1 MTVWIENPFDNLPAE
16 GFRPQ
21 RYWLMAEAFAR
32 AGHAVTLWT
41 SDFSHAKK
49 APRTL
54 SKAEAPFR
62 LKLVKT
68 PPYSGNV
75 SFKRIASHRTYAAN
89 WLADAR
95 AEARESGKPD
105 VIVVSMPPLST
116 ADAALAM
123 KREFGA
129 KIVVDV
135 MDAWPETF
143 YRLLPKPLRFL
154 GAIPLLPLHAA
165 ASRAY
170 RGADLVTGVCDAYE
184 KIAFSYGAR
193 SYARFYHGVSI
204 PAGRGARTTDRE
216 SRLSFVYAGNFGRGY
231 DLSAAIKAVLE
242 NEEATLDIAGAG
254 EREAEWRALA
264 AHSPRIR
271 FHGYL
276 SGDELDNLLGK
287 SAIGV
292 IPLSDDTFVGLPY
305 KLGDYAAHNLRMV
318 TSLRGECAA
327 ILERHSAGA
336 VYDAKD
342 PSSFM
347 TAAKKVQ
354 ASTPDFDSLL
364 SELDAEKIYASYVDR
379 ISALA
384 HKLEMEDALAEARVA
399 ASEADIRAGR
409 FSKGT
414 ADELM
419 AELMEG

>member
-32 AGHAVTLWT
+32 AGHDVTLWT

-49 APRTL
+49 APRVL
-54 SKAEAPFR
+54 SKVEAPFH
-62 LKLVKT
+62 LKPVKT

-75 SFKRIASHRTYAAN
+75 SFKRIASHRAYAAN

-95 AEARESGKPD
+95 AEAKESGKPD
-105 VIVVSMPPLST
+105 VIIISMPPLST
-116 ADAALAM
+116 ADAAIAM
-123 KREFGA
+123 KKEFGA

-143 YRLLPKPLRFL
+143 ERIFPAPFKFL
-154 GAIPLLPLHAA
+154 SALALLPLRRAA
-165 ASRAY
+165 KRAY

-204 PAGRGARTTDRE
+204 PAKREARATDRE

-231 DLSAAIKAVLE
+231 DLSTAIRAVKATE
-242 NEEATLDIAGAG
+242 GATLDIAGAG
-254 EREAEWRALA
+254 EREAEWRTLA

-276 SGDELDNLLGK
+276 SGGELDKLLDCA
-287 SAIGV
+287 SIGV

-305 KLGDYAAHNLRMV
+305 KLGDYAVHNLRMV

-327 ILERHSAGA
+327 ILEKHSAGA
-336 VYDAKD
+336 IYDAKD

-347 TAAKKVQ
+347 AAAKKVQ
-354 ASTPDFDSLL
+354 ASTPDFASLL
-364 SELDAEKIYASYVDR
+364 SELDAEKIYTTYVDR
-379 ISALA
+379 ISSLA
-384 HKLEMEDALAEARVA
+384 STRQ
-399 ASEADIRAGR
+399 
-409 FSKGT
+409 
-414 ADELM
+414 
-419 AELMEG
+419 

>member
-21 RYWLMAEAFAR
+21 RYWLMTEAFAK
-32 AGHAVTLWT
+32 AGHDVTLWT

-49 APRTL
+49 APRFL
-54 SKAEAPFR
+54 SKVEAPFR
-62 LKLVKT
+62 LKLIKT

-75 SFKRIASHRTYAAN
+75 SFKRIASHRAYAAN

-95 AEARESGKPD
+95 AEAKESGKPD
-105 VIVVSMPPLST
+105 VIVLSMPPLST

-123 KREFGA
+123 KKEFGA

-143 YRLLPKPLRFL
+143 ERLFPAPLKFL
-154 GAIPLLPLHAA
+154 SALALLPLRRAA
-165 ASRAY
+165 KRAY
-170 RGADLVTGVCDAYE
+170 RGANLVTGVCDAYGD
-184 KIAFSYGAR
+184 IARKNGAR
-193 SYARFYHGVSI
+193 EYARFYHGIDTSK
-204 PAGRGARTTDRE
+204 ARGANAQRQP
-216 SRLSFVYAGNFGRGY
+216 LSFVYAGNFGRGY

-242 NEEATLDIAGAG
+242 NEDATLDIAGAG

-276 SGDELDNLLGK
+276 SGEELDKLLD
-287 SAIGV
+287 SASIGI
-292 IPLSDDTFVGLPY
+292 IPLSDNTFVGLPY

-327 ILERHSAGA
+327 ILERHNAGA

-384 HKLEMEDALAEARVA
+384 STRQ
-399 ASEADIRAGR
+399 
-409 FSKGT
+409 
-414 ADELM
+414 
-419 AELMEG
+419 

>member
-21 RYWLMAEAFAR
+21 RYWLMAEAFAK
-32 AGHAVTLWT
+32 AGHDVTLWT

-54 SKAEAPFR
+54 SKVEAPFR
-62 LKLVKT
+62 LRLVRT

-75 SFKRIASHRTYAAN
+75 SFRRIASHRAYAAN

-170 RGADLVTGVCDAYE
+170 RGADLVTGVCDAYGD
-184 KIAFSYGAR
+184 IARANGAR
-193 SYARFYHGVSI
+193 EYARFYHGIDTGKAHVVDAQR
-204 PAGRGARTTDRE
+204 PPF
-216 SRLSFVYAGNFGRGY
+216 SFVYAGNFGRGY
-231 DLSAAIKAVLE
+231 DLSAAIKAALE

-276 SGDELDNLLGK
+276 LGDELDRLLD
-287 SAIGV
+287 SASIGV

-327 ILERHSAGA
+327 ILERHNAGA

-342 PSSFM
+342 PASFI
-347 TAAKKVQ
+347 AAAEK
-354 ASTPDFDSLL
+354 ALDATSDFDSLL
-364 SELDAEKIYASYVDR
+364 SELDAEKIYASYVER

-384 HKLEMEDALAEARVA
+384 STRQ
-399 ASEADIRAGR
+399 
-409 FSKGT
+409 
-414 ADELM
+414 
-419 AELMEG
+419 

>member
-21 RYWLMAEAFAR
+21 RYWLMAEAFAK

-49 APRTL
+49 APRIL
-54 SKAEAPFR
+54 SKVEAPFR
-62 LKLVKT
+62 LRLVKT

-75 SFKRIASHRTYAAN
+75 SFKRIASHRAYAAN

-95 AEARESGKPD
+95 AEAKESGKPD
-105 VIVVSMPPLST
+105 IIIISMPPLST

-123 KREFGA
+123 KKEFGA

-143 YRLLPKPLRFL
+143 ERIFPAPLKFL
-154 GAIPLLPLHAA
+154 SAIALLPLRRAA
-165 ASRAY
+165 KRAY
-170 RGADLVTGVCDAYE
+170 RGADLVTGVCDAYGD
-184 KIAFSYGAR
+184 IARASGAR
-193 SYARFYHGVSI
+193 EYARFYHGIDTSK
-204 PAGRGARTTDRE
+204 ARATNVQRPP
-216 SRLSFVYAGNFGRGY
+216 LSFVYAGNFGRGY

-242 NEEATLDIAGAG
+242 NEDATLDIAGAG

-276 SGDELDNLLGK
+276 SGDELDKLLD
-287 SAIGV
+287 SASIGI
-292 IPLSDDTFVGLPY
+292 IPLSDNTFVGLPY

-327 ILERHSAGA
+327 ILERHNAGA

-342 PSSFM
+342 ANSFM
-347 TAAKKVQ
+347 AAAKKVQ
-354 ASTPDFDSLL
+354 ASTPDFATLL
-364 SELDAEKIYASYVDR
+364 SELDAEKIYATYVDR
-379 ISALA
+379 IASLA
-384 HKLEMEDALAEARVA
+384 STRQ
-399 ASEADIRAGR
+399 
-409 FSKGT
+409 
-414 ADELM
+414 
-419 AELMEG
+419 

>member
-21 RYWLMAEAFAR
+21 RYWLMAEAFAK

-49 APRTL
+49 APRIL
-54 SKAEAPFR
+54 SKVEAPFR
-62 LKLVKT
+62 LKLIKT

-75 SFKRIASHRTYAAN
+75 SFKRIASHRAYAAN

-95 AEARESGKPD
+95 AEAKESGKPD
-105 VIVVSMPPLST
+105 IIIISMPPLST

-123 KREFGA
+123 KKEFGA

-143 YRLLPKPLRFL
+143 ERIFPAPLKFL
-154 GAIPLLPLHAA
+154 SAIALLPLRRAA
-165 ASRAY
+165 KRAY
-170 RGADLVTGVCDAYE
+170 RGADLVTGVCDAYGD
-184 KIAFSYGAR
+184 IARASGAR
-193 SYARFYHGVSI
+193 EYARFYHGIDTSK
-204 PAGRGARTTDRE
+204 ARGANTQRQP
-216 SRLSFVYAGNFGRGY
+216 LSFVYAGNFGRGY

-242 NEEATLDIAGAG
+242 NEDATLDIAGAG

-276 SGDELDNLLGK
+276 SSDELDKLLD
-287 SAIGV
+287 SASIGI

-327 ILERHSAGA
+327 ILERHNAGA

-342 PSSFM
+342 ANSFM
-347 TAAKKVQ
+347 AAAKKVQ
-354 ASTPDFDSLL
+354 ASTPDFATLL
-364 SELDAEKIYASYVDR
+364 SELDAEKIYATYVDR
-379 ISALA
+379 ISSLA
-384 HKLEMEDALAEARVA
+384 STRQ
-399 ASEADIRAGR
+399 
-409 FSKGT
+409 
-414 ADELM
+414 
-419 AELMEG
+419 

>member
-21 RYWLMAEAFAR
+21 RYWLMAEAFAK

-49 APRTL
+49 APRIL
-54 SKAEAPFR
+54 SKIEAPFR
-62 LKLVKT
+62 LKLIKT

-75 SFKRIASHRTYAAN
+75 SFRRIASHRAYAAN

-95 AEARESGKPD
+95 AEAKGSGMPD
-105 VIVVSMPPLST
+105 VIIISMPPLST

-123 KREFGA
+123 KKEFGA

-143 YRLLPKPLRFL
+143 ERIFPAPFKFL
-154 GAIPLLPLHAA
+154 SALALLPLRRAA
-165 ASRAY
+165 KRAY
-170 RGADLVTGVCDAYE
+170 RGADLVTGVCDAYGD
-184 KIAFSYGAR
+184 IARANGAR
-193 SYARFYHGVSI
+193 EYVRFYHGIDTSK
-204 PAGRGARTTDRE
+204 AQGANAQRPP
-216 SRLSFVYAGNFGRGY
+216 LSFVYAGNFGRGY
-231 DLSAAIKAVLE
+231 DLSAAIKAILE
-242 NEEATLDIAGAG
+242 NEDATLDIAGAG
-254 EREAEWRALA
+254 EREAEWRTLA

-276 SGDELDNLLGK
+276 SGDKLDKLLDCA
-287 SAIGV
+287 SIGV

-342 PSSFM
+342 PSSFI
-347 TAAKKVQ
+347 AAAQKVQ

-364 SELDAEKIYASYVDR
+364 SELDAGRIYDDYV
-379 ISALA
+379 
-384 HKLEMEDALAEARVA
+384 KCVC
-399 ASEADIRAGR
+399 
-409 FSKGT
+409 
-414 ADELM
+414 
-419 AELMEG
+419 

>member
-21 RYWLMAEAFAR
+21 RYWLMTEAFAK

-49 APRTL
+49 APRIL
-54 SKAEAPFR
+54 SKVEAPFR
-62 LKLVKT
+62 LRLVKT
-68 PPYSGNV
+68 LPYSGNV

-95 AEARESGKPD
+95 AEAKESGKPD
-105 VIVVSMPPLST
+105 VIVISMPPLST
-116 ADAALAM
+116 ADAALTM
-123 KREFGA
+123 KKEFGA

-143 YRLLPKPLRFL
+143 ERLFPAPLKFL
-154 GAIPLLPLHAA
+154 SALALLPLRRAA
-165 ASRAY
+165 KRAY
-170 RGADLVTGVCDAYE
+170 RGADLVTGVCDAYGD
-184 KIAFSYGAR
+184 IARANGAR
-193 SYARFYHGVSI
+193 EYARFYHGIDTSK
-204 PAGRGARTTDRE
+204 ARGANTQRPP
-216 SRLSFVYAGNFGRGY
+216 LSFVYAGSFGRGY

-242 NEEATLDIAGAG
+242 NEDATLDIAGAG

-276 SGDELDNLLGK
+276 SGGELDKLLD
-287 SAIGV
+287 SASIGV

-327 ILERHSAGA
+327 ILERHNAGA

-342 PSSFM
+342 PASFIA
-347 TAAKKVQ
+347 AAKK
-354 ASTPDFDSLL
+354 ALDTTPGFDQLL
-364 SELDAEKIYASYVDR
+364 DELDARRIYDDYV
-379 ISALA
+379 
-384 HKLEMEDALAEARVA
+384 KCVC
-399 ASEADIRAGR
+399 
-409 FSKGT
+409 
-414 ADELM
+414 
-419 AELMEG
+419 

>member
-32 AGHAVTLWT
+32 ARHDVTLWT

-49 APRTL
+49 APRIL
-54 SKAEAPFR
+54 SKIEAPFR

-75 SFKRIASHRTYAAN
+75 SFRRIASHRAYAAN

-95 AEARESGKPD
+95 AEAKESGKPD
-105 VIVVSMPPLST
+105 VIIISMPPLST

-123 KREFGA
+123 KKEFGA

-143 YRLLPKPLRFL
+143 ERIFPAPLKFL
-154 GAIPLLPLHAA
+154 SAIALLPLRRAA
-165 ASRAY
+165 KRAY
-170 RGADLVTGVCDAYE
+170 RGADLVTGVCDAYSD
-184 KIAFSYGAR
+184 IARANGAR
-193 SYARFYHGVSI
+193 EYARFYHGIDTSK
-204 PAGRGARTTDRE
+204 ARDANAQR
-216 SRLSFVYAGNFGRGY
+216 SPLSFVYAGNFGRGY
-231 DLSAAIKAVLE
+231 DLSAAIKAILE
-242 NEEATLDIAGAG
+242 NEDATLDIAGAG

-264 AHSPRIR
+264 AHSPRIH

-276 SGDELDNLLGK
+276 SGDELDKLLD
-287 SAIGV
+287 SASIGI

-327 ILERHSAGA
+327 ILEKHNAGA

-342 PSSFM
+342 PASFM
-347 TAAKKVQ
+347 VAAKKVQ
-354 ASTPDFDSLL
+354 ASTPDFASLL
-364 SELDAEKIYASYVDR
+364 SELNAEKIYATYVDR
-379 ISALA
+379 ISSLA
-384 HKLEMEDALAEARVA
+384 HHRQ
-399 ASEADIRAGR
+399 
-409 FSKGT
+409 
-414 ADELM
+414 
-419 AELMEG
+419 

>member
-21 RYWLMAEAFAR
+21 RYWLMTEAFAK
-32 AGHAVTLWT
+32 AGHDVTLWT

-49 APRTL
+49 APRIL
-54 SKAEAPFR
+54 SKIEAPFR
-62 LKLVKT
+62 LKLIKT

-75 SFKRIASHRTYAAN
+75 SFRRIASHRAYAAN

-95 AEARESGKPD
+95 AEAKESGKPD
-105 VIVVSMPPLST
+105 VIIISMPPLST

-123 KREFGA
+123 KKEFGA

-143 YRLLPKPLRFL
+143 ERLFPAPLKFL
-154 GAIPLLPLHAA
+154 SALALLPLRRAA
-165 ASRAY
+165 KRAY
-170 RGADLVTGVCDAYE
+170 RGADLVTGVCDAYGD
-184 KIAFSYGAR
+184 IARKNGAR
-193 SYARFYHGVSI
+193 EYARFYHGIDTSK
-204 PAGRGARTTDRE
+204 ARAASAQRPP
-216 SRLSFVYAGNFGRGY
+216 LSFVYAGNFGRGY

-242 NEEATLDIAGAG
+242 NEDATLDIAGAG

-276 SGDELDNLLGK
+276 SGDELDKLLD
-287 SAIGV
+287 SASIGI
-292 IPLSDDTFVGLPY
+292 IPLSDNTFVGLPY

-327 ILERHSAGA
+327 ILERHNAGA

-347 TAAKKVQ
+347 AAAKKVQ
-354 ASTPDFDSLL
+354 ASTPDFATLL
-364 SELDAEKIYASYVDR
+364 SELDAEKIYATYVDR

-384 HKLEMEDALAEARVA
+384 STRQ
-399 ASEADIRAGR
+399 
-409 FSKGT
+409 
-414 ADELM
+414 
-419 AELMEG
+419 

>member
-21 RYWLMAEAFAR
+21 RYWLMAEAFAK
-32 AGHAVTLWT
+32 AGHDVTLWT

-49 APRTL
+49 APRIL
-54 SKAEAPFR
+54 SKVEAPFR

-75 SFKRIASHRTYAAN
+75 SFRRIASHRAYAAN

-95 AEARESGKPD
+95 AEAKGSGKPD
-105 VIVVSMPPLST
+105 VIIISMPPLST

-123 KREFGA
+123 KKEFGA

-143 YRLLPKPLRFL
+143 ERIFPAPFKFL
-154 GAIPLLPLHAA
+154 SALALLPLRRAA
-165 ASRAY
+165 KRAY

-184 KIAFSYGAR
+184 KIALSYGAR
-193 SYARFYHGVSI
+193 SYARFYHGVSR
-204 PAGRGARTTDRE
+204 PAEREARTAGRV

-276 SGDELDNLLGK
+276 SGDELDKLLN
-287 SAIGV
+287 SASIGV

-318 TSLRGECAA
+318 TSLHGECAA
-327 ILERHSAGA
+327 ILERHNAGA

-342 PSSFM
+342 PASFIA
-347 TAAKKVQ
+347 AAKK
-354 ASTPDFDSLL
+354 ALDATPGFDQLL
-364 SELDAEKIYASYVDR
+364 DELDARRIYDDYV
-379 ISALA
+379 
-384 HKLEMEDALAEARVA
+384 KCVC
-399 ASEADIRAGR
+399 
-409 FSKGT
+409 
-414 ADELM
+414 
-419 AELMEG
+419 

>member
-32 AGHAVTLWT
+32 AGHDVTLWT

-49 APRTL
+49 APRVL
-54 SKAEAPFR
+54 SKVEAPFR
-62 LKLVKT
+62 LKLIKT

-75 SFKRIASHRTYAAN
+75 SFKRIASHRAYAAN
-89 WLADAR
+89 WLVDAR
-95 AEARESGKPD
+95 AEAKESGKPD
-105 VIVVSMPPLST
+105 VIIISMPPLST

-143 YRLLPKPLRFL
+143 ERIFPAPFKFL
-154 GAIPLLPLHAA
+154 SALALLPLRRAA
-165 ASRAY
+165 KRAY
-170 RGADLVTGVCDAYE
+170 RGADLVTGVCDAYGD
-184 KIAFSYGAR
+184 IARANGAR
-193 SYARFYHGVSI
+193 EYVRFYHGIDTSK
-204 PAGRGARTTDRE
+204 ARGANTQRPP
-216 SRLSFVYAGNFGRGY
+216 LSFVYAGNFGRGY

-242 NEEATLDIAGAG
+242 NEGATLDIAGAG
-254 EREAEWRALA
+254 EREAEWRTLA

-276 SGDELDNLLGK
+276 SGGELDKLLD
-287 SAIGV
+287 SASIGV

-342 PSSFM
+342 PSSFI
-347 TAAKKVQ
+347 AAAQKVQ

-364 SELDAEKIYASYVDR
+364 SELDAGRIYDDYV
-379 ISALA
+379 
-384 HKLEMEDALAEARVA
+384 KCVC
-399 ASEADIRAGR
+399 
-409 FSKGT
+409 
-414 ADELM
+414 
-419 AELMEG
+419 

>member
-32 AGHAVTLWT
+32 AGHDVTLWT

-49 APRTL
+49 APRVL
-54 SKAEAPFR
+54 SKVEAPFR

-75 SFKRIASHRTYAAN
+75 SFRRIASHRAYAAN
-89 WLADAR
+89 WLTDAR
-95 AEARESGKPD
+95 AKAKGSGKPD
-105 VIVVSMPPLST
+105 VIIISMPPLST
-116 ADAALAM
+116 ADAALTM
-123 KREFGA
+123 KKEFGA

-143 YRLLPKPLRFL
+143 ERIFPAPLKFL
-154 GAIPLLPLHAA
+154 SALALLPLRRAA
-165 ASRAY
+165 KRAY
-170 RGADLVTGVCDAYE
+170 RGADLVTGVCDAYGD
-184 KIAFSYGAR
+184 IARANGAR
-193 SYARFYHGVSI
+193 EYVRFYHGIDTSK
-204 PAGRGARTTDRE
+204 AQGANVQRPP
-216 SRLSFVYAGNFGRGY
+216 LSFVYAGNFGRGY
-231 DLSAAIKAVLE
+231 DLSAAIKAILE
-242 NEEATLDIAGAG
+242 NEDATLDIAGAG

-276 SGDELDNLLGK
+276 SGGELDRLLD
-287 SAIGV
+287 SASIGV

-327 ILERHSAGA
+327 ILEKHNAGA

-342 PSSFM
+342 ANSFM
-347 TAAKKVQ
+347 AAAKKVQ

-379 ISALA
+379 ISSLA
-384 HKLEMEDALAEARVA
+384 HKL
-399 ASEADIRAGR
+399 
-409 FSKGT
+409 
-414 ADELM
+414 
-419 AELMEG
+419 

>member
-32 AGHAVTLWT
+32 AGHDVTLWT

-49 APRTL
+49 APRVL
-54 SKAEAPFR
+54 SKVEAPFH

-75 SFKRIASHRTYAAN
+75 SFKRIASHRAYAAN

-95 AEARESGKPD
+95 AEAKGSGKPD
-105 VIVVSMPPLST
+105 VIIISMPPLST

-123 KREFGA
+123 KKEFGA

-143 YRLLPKPLRFL
+143 ERIFPAPLKFL
-154 GAIPLLPLHAA
+154 SALALLPLRRAA
-165 ASRAY
+165 KRAY
-170 RGADLVTGVCDAYE
+170 RGADLVTGVCDAYGD
-184 KIAFSYGAR
+184 IARANGAR
-193 SYARFYHGVSI
+193 EYVRFYHGIDTSK
-204 PAGRGARTTDRE
+204 AQGANVQRPP
-216 SRLSFVYAGNFGRGY
+216 LSFVYAGNFGRGY
-231 DLSAAIKAVLE
+231 DLSAAIKAILE
-242 NEEATLDIAGAG
+242 NENATLDIAGAG
-254 EREAEWRALA
+254 EREAEWRTLA

-276 SGDELDNLLGK
+276 SGGELDKLLD
-287 SAIGV
+287 SASIGV

-327 ILERHSAGA
+327 ILEKHNAGA

-342 PSSFM
+342 PSSFI
-347 TAAKKVQ
+347 AAAQKVQ
-354 ASTPDFDSLL
+354 ASTPDFASLL
-364 SELDAEKIYASYVDR
+364 SELDAGRIYDDYV
-379 ISALA
+379 
-384 HKLEMEDALAEARVA
+384 KCVC
-399 ASEADIRAGR
+399 
-409 FSKGT
+409 
-414 ADELM
+414 
-419 AELMEG
+419 

>member
-21 RYWLMAEAFAR
+21 RYWLMAEAFAK
-32 AGHAVTLWT
+32 AGHDVTLWT

-54 SKAEAPFR
+54 SKVEAPFR

-75 SFKRIASHRTYAAN
+75 SFRRIASHRAYAAN

-143 YRLLPKPLRFL
+143 ERIFPAPFKFL
-154 GAIPLLPLHAA
+154 SALALLPLRRAA
-165 ASRAY
+165 KRAY

-184 KIAFSYGAR
+184 KIALSYGAR
-193 SYARFYHGVSI
+193 SYARFYHGVSR
-204 PAGRGARTTDRE
+204 PAEREARTAGRM

-231 DLSAAIKAVLE
+231 DLATAIRAVKATE
-242 NEEATLDIAGAG
+242 DATLDIAGAG

-276 SGDELDNLLGK
+276 SGDELDKLLD
-287 SAIGV
+287 SASIGV

-327 ILERHSAGA
+327 ILERHNAGA

-342 PSSFM
+342 PASFIA
-347 TAAKKVQ
+347 AAKK
-354 ASTPDFDSLL
+354 ALDTTPGFDQLL
-364 SELDAEKIYASYVDR
+364 DELDARRIYDDYV
-379 ISALA
+379 
-384 HKLEMEDALAEARVA
+384 KCVC
-399 ASEADIRAGR
+399 
-409 FSKGT
+409 
-414 ADELM
+414 
-419 AELMEG
+419 

>member
-54 SKAEAPFR
+54 SKVEAPFR
-62 LKLVKT
+62 LMLVKT

-75 SFKRIASHRTYAAN
+75 SLRRIASHRAYAAN

-95 AEARESGKPD
+95 AKAKESGKPD

-154 GAIPLLPLHAA
+154 GALPLLPLHAA
-165 ASRAY
+165 AARAY
-170 RGADLVTGVCDAYE
+170 RGADLVTGVCDVYGD
-184 KIAFSYGAR
+184 IARANGAR
-193 SYARFYHGVSI
+193 EYARFYHGIDTSK
-204 PAGRGARTTDRE
+204 AQGANAQRPP
-216 SRLSFVYAGNFGRGY
+216 LSFVYAGNFGRGY
-231 DLSAAIKAVLE
+231 DLSAAIKAILE

-287 SAIGV
+287 SSIGV

-327 ILERHSAGA
+327 ILEKHSAGA

-342 PSSFM
+342 PASFM
-347 TAAKKVQ
+347 AAAKKVQ

-364 SELDAEKIYASYVDR
+364 SELDAEKIYATYVDR

-384 HKLEMEDALAEARVA
+384 STRQ
-399 ASEADIRAGR
+399 
-409 FSKGT
+409 
-414 ADELM
+414 
-419 AELMEG
+419 

>member
-54 SKAEAPFR
+54 SKIEAPFR

-75 SFKRIASHRTYAAN
+75 SFRRIASHRAYAAN

-95 AEARESGKPD
+95 AETRESGKPD

-116 ADAALAM
+116 ADAALTM
-123 KREFGA
+123 KKEFDA

-143 YRLLPKPLRFL
+143 ERLFPAPLKFL
-154 GAIPLLPLHAA
+154 SVIALLPLRRAA
-165 ASRAY
+165 KRAY
-170 RGADLVTGVCDAYE
+170 RGADLVTGVCDAYGD
-184 KIAFSYGAR
+184 IARANGAR
-193 SYARFYHGVSI
+193 EYARFYHGIDTSK
-204 PAGRGARTTDRE
+204 ARATNVQRPP
-216 SRLSFVYAGNFGRGY
+216 LSFVYAGNFGRGY
-231 DLSAAIKAVLE
+231 DLSAAIKAILE
-242 NEEATLDIAGAG
+242 NEDATLDIAGAG
-254 EREAEWRALA
+254 EREAEWRVLA

-276 SGDELDNLLGK
+276 SGDELDKLLGNA
-287 SAIGV
+287 SIGI

-327 ILERHSAGA
+327 ILERHNAGA

-342 PSSFM
+342 ANSFM
-347 TAAKKVQ
+347 AAAKKVQ

-364 SELDAEKIYASYVDR
+364 SELNAEKIYTAYVDR

-384 HKLEMEDALAEARVA
+384 NTRQ
-399 ASEADIRAGR
+399 
-409 FSKGT
+409 
-414 ADELM
+414 
-419 AELMEG
+419 

>member
-21 RYWLMAEAFAR
+21 RYWLMAEAFAK
-32 AGHAVTLWT
+32 AGHDVTLWT

-54 SKAEAPFR
+54 SKVEAPFR
-62 LKLVKT
+62 LKLIKT

-75 SFKRIASHRTYAAN
+75 SFKRIASHRAYAAN

-95 AEARESGKPD
+95 AEAKESGKPD
-105 VIVVSMPPLST
+105 VIIISMPPLST
-116 ADAALAM
+116 ADAALTM
-123 KREFGA
+123 KKEFGA

-143 YRLLPKPLRFL
+143 ERIFPAPLKFL
-154 GAIPLLPLHAA
+154 SALALLPLRRAA
-165 ASRAY
+165 KRAY
-170 RGADLVTGVCDAYE
+170 RDADLVTGVCDAYGD
-184 KIAFSYGAR
+184 IARANGAR
-193 SYARFYHGVSI
+193 EYARFYHGIDTSK
-204 PAGRGARTTDRE
+204 ARGANTQRQP
-216 SRLSFVYAGNFGRGY
+216 LSFVYAGNFGRGY
-231 DLSAAIKAVLE
+231 DLSAAIKAILE
-242 NEEATLDIAGAG
+242 NEDATLDIAGAG

-276 SGDELDNLLGK
+276 SGDELDKLLD
-287 SAIGV
+287 SASIGI
-292 IPLSDDTFVGLPY
+292 IPLSDNTFVGLPY

-327 ILERHSAGA
+327 ILEKHSAGA

-354 ASTPDFDSLL
+354 ASTPDFAMLL
-364 SELDAEKIYASYVDR
+364 SELDAEKIYATYVDR
-379 ISALA
+379 IASLA
-384 HKLEMEDALAEARVA
+384 HPRQ
-399 ASEADIRAGR
+399 
-409 FSKGT
+409 
-414 ADELM
+414 
-419 AELMEG
+419 

>member
-32 AGHAVTLWT
+32 ARHDVTLWT

-49 APRTL
+49 APRIL
-54 SKAEAPFR
+54 SKIEAPFR

-75 SFKRIASHRTYAAN
+75 SFRRIASHRAYAAN

-95 AEARESGKPD
+95 AEAKESGKPD
-105 VIVVSMPPLST
+105 IIIISMPPLST

-123 KREFGA
+123 KKEFGA

-143 YRLLPKPLRFL
+143 ERIFPAPLKFL
-154 GAIPLLPLHAA
+154 SAIALLPLRRAA
-165 ASRAY
+165 KRAY
-170 RGADLVTGVCDAYE
+170 RGADLVTGVCDAYGD
-184 KIAFSYGAR
+184 IARASGAR
-193 SYARFYHGVSI
+193 EYARFYHGIDTSK
-204 PAGRGARTTDRE
+204 ARGANAQRQP
-216 SRLSFVYAGNFGRGY
+216 LSFVYAGNFGRGY

-242 NEEATLDIAGAG
+242 NENATLDIAGAG

-276 SGDELDNLLGK
+276 SGDELDKLLD
-287 SAIGV
+287 SASIGI
-292 IPLSDDTFVGLPY
+292 IPLSDNTFVGLPY

-327 ILERHSAGA
+327 ILERHNAGA

-342 PSSFM
+342 ANSFM
-347 TAAKKVQ
+347 AAAKKVQ
-354 ASTPDFDSLL
+354 ASTPDFATLL
-364 SELDAEKIYASYVDR
+364 SELDAEKIYATYVDR
-379 ISALA
+379 ISSLA
-384 HKLEMEDALAEARVA
+384 STRQ
-399 ASEADIRAGR
+399 
-409 FSKGT
+409 
-414 ADELM
+414 
-419 AELMEG
+419 

>member
-32 AGHAVTLWT
+32 AGHDVTLWT

-49 APRTL
+49 APRVL
-54 SKAEAPFR
+54 SGVKAPFR
-62 LKLVKT
+62 LKLVAT

-75 SFKRIASHRTYAAN
+75 SFRRIASHRTYAAN

-95 AEARESGKPD
+95 AEAKEFGKPD
-105 VIVVSMPPLST
+105 VIIISMPPLST

-123 KREFGA
+123 KKEFGA

-143 YRLLPKPLRFL
+143 ERIFPAPLKFL
-154 GAIPLLPLHAA
+154 SAIALLPLRRAA
-165 ASRAY
+165 KRAY
-170 RGADLVTGVCDAYE
+170 RGADLVTGVCDAYGD
-184 KIAFSYGAR
+184 IARASGAR
-193 SYARFYHGVSI
+193 EYARFYHGIDTSK
-204 PAGRGARTTDRE
+204 ARGANTQRQP
-216 SRLSFVYAGNFGRGY
+216 LSFVYAGNFGRGY

-242 NEEATLDIAGAG
+242 NEDATLDIAGAG

-264 AHSPRIR
+264 AHSPRIH

-276 SGDELDNLLGK
+276 SGDELDKLLD
-287 SAIGV
+287 SASIGI
-292 IPLSDDTFVGLPY
+292 IPLSDNTFVGLPY

-327 ILERHSAGA
+327 ILERHNAGA

-342 PSSFM
+342 ANSFM
-347 TAAKKVQ
+347 AAAKKVQ
-354 ASTPDFDSLL
+354 ASTPDFATFL
-364 SELDAEKIYASYVDR
+364 SELDAGRIYDDYV
-379 ISALA
+379 
-384 HKLEMEDALAEARVA
+384 KCVC
-399 ASEADIRAGR
+399 
-409 FSKGT
+409 
-414 ADELM
+414 
-419 AELMEG
+419 

>member
-21 RYWLMAEAFAR
+21 RYWLMAEAFAK
-32 AGHAVTLWT
+32 AGHDVTLWT

-54 SKAEAPFR
+54 SKTEAPFR

-68 PPYSGNV
+68 LPYSGNV
-75 SFKRIASHRTYAAN
+75 SFKRIASHRAYAAN
-89 WLADAR
+89 WLVDAR
-95 AEARESGKPD
+95 AEAKESGKPD
-105 VIVVSMPPLST
+105 VIVLSMPPLST

-143 YRLLPKPLRFL
+143 ERLFPAPLKFL
-154 GAIPLLPLHAA
+154 SALALLPLRLAA
-165 ASRAY
+165 KRAY
-170 RGADLVTGVCDAYE
+170 RGADLVTGVCDAYGD
-184 KIAFSYGAR
+184 IARANGAR
-193 SYARFYHGVSI
+193 EYARFYHGIDTSK
-204 PAGRGARTTDRE
+204 
-216 SRLSFVYAGNFGRGY
+216 SRAASTQRPPLSFVYAGNFGRGY

-242 NEEATLDIAGAG
+242 DENATLDIAGAG
-254 EREAEWRALA
+254 ERESEWRALA

-276 SGDELDNLLGK
+276 SGDELDKLLD
-287 SAIGV
+287 SASIGI
-292 IPLSDDTFVGLPY
+292 IPLSDNTFVGLPY

-327 ILERHSAGA
+327 ILERHGSGA

-342 PSSFM
+342 PRSFM
-347 TAAKKVQ
+347 AAARKVQ
-354 ASTPDFDSLL
+354 ESTPDFDSLL
-364 SELDAEKIYASYVDR
+364 SELDAGRIYDDYV
-379 ISALA
+379 
-384 HKLEMEDALAEARVA
+384 KCVC
-399 ASEADIRAGR
+399 
-409 FSKGT
+409 
-414 ADELM
+414 
-419 AELMEG
+419 

>member
-21 RYWLMAEAFAR
+21 RYWLMAEAFAK
-32 AGHAVTLWT
+32 AGHDVTLWT

-54 SKAEAPFR
+54 SKIEAPFR
-62 LKLVKT
+62 LKLIKT

-75 SFKRIASHRTYAAN
+75 SFKRIASHRAYAAN
-89 WLADAR
+89 WLVDAR
-95 AEARESGKPD
+95 AEAKESGKPD
-105 VIVVSMPPLST
+105 VIIISMPPLST

-143 YRLLPKPLRFL
+143 ERLFPAPLKFL
-154 GAIPLLPLHAA
+154 STLALLPLRRAA
-165 ASRAY
+165 KRAY
-170 RGADLVTGVCDAYE
+170 RGADLVTGVCDAYGD
-184 KIAFSYGAR
+184 IARANGAR
-193 SYARFYHGVSI
+193 EYARFYHGIDTSK
-204 PAGRGARTTDRE
+204 ARGANTQRPP
-216 SRLSFVYAGNFGRGY
+216 LSFVYAGNFGRGY

-242 NEEATLDIAGAG
+242 NEDATLDIAGAG

-276 SGDELDNLLGK
+276 SGGELDRLLD
-287 SAIGV
+287 SASIGV

-327 ILERHSAGA
+327 ILERHNAGA

-342 PSSFM
+342 PASFM
-347 TAAKKVQ
+347 AAAKKVQ

-364 SELDAEKIYASYVDR
+364 SELDAEKIYAAYVDR

-384 HKLEMEDALAEARVA
+384 NTRQ
-399 ASEADIRAGR
+399 
-409 FSKGT
+409 
-414 ADELM
+414 
-419 AELMEG
+419 